1 LIEENRMLERDSAI
15 YDKSNKTIRSQLRT
29 LECLPSQWLILPIR
43 TGGDISI
50 SGMLGLAHAARASSL
65 GDSQR
70 YDKTANANV
79 LDLGNVEPGVHGHRQ
94 LEALSLLI
102 ECSVAETD
110 LSLRVLSA
118 VRRPFFV
125 VAFYPTPA
133 RFVLLHRSES
143 PHATVI
149 TTMLPYLRS
158 LDAPP
163 TRFLVA

>member
-1 LIEENRMLERDSAI
+1 
-15 YDKSNKTIRSQLRT
+15 
-29 LECLPSQWLILPIR
+29 
-43 TGGDISI
+43 
-50 SGMLGLAHAARASSL
+50 MLGLAHAARASGL

-102 ECSVAETD
+102 ECSVAETG

-118 VRRPFFV
+118 VRRPSPFFV
-125 VAFYPTPA
+125 VAFSLTPA
-133 RFVLLHRSES
+133 RFVLFRRSES